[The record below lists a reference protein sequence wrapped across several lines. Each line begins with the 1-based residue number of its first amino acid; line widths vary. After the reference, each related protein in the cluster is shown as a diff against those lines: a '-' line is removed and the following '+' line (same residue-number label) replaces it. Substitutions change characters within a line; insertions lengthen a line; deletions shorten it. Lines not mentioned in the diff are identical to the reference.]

1 MSLIWKKLV
10 EQMRLVVIKR
20 KQELCNLFFVIK
32 SIIIEVFYMGNDI
45 VKVSSPFMNFFNHIK
60 FLV

>member
-45 VKVSSPFMNFFNHIK
+45 VKVSSPFMN
-60 FLV
+60 